1 MVYLSVF
8 TFTNEAMD
16 FDFLMN
22 VKRAM
27 NIRNLNEGIA
37 QKRGELL
44 FYGRYRDGT
53 IGLKKKKYEQYV
65 LMYYLYG

>member
-37 QKRGELL
+37 QKRES
-44 FYGRYRDGT
+44 FYFMGD
-53 IGLKKKKYEQYV
+53 IEMAQ
-65 LMYYLYG
+65 